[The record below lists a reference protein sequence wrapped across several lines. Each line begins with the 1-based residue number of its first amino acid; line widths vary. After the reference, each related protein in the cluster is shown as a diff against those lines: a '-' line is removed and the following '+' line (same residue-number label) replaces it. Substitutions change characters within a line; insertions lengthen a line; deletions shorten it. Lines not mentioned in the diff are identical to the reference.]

1 MHKRFSKMSSIIIL
15 IINCIQRAT
24 QVPTMES
31 KRQVVDT
38 NKKTNDIDQEMV
50 IESSEKLEVLKS
62 FDDMG
67 LREELLRGK
76 NNCS

>member
-1 MHKRFSKMSSIIIL
+1 
-15 IINCIQRAT
+15 
-24 QVPTMES
+24 MES

-76 NNCS
+76 NKCS